1 MKYND
6 FTAIG
11 TCRSRLAWPDGLLK
25 NSRESST
32 VKNGRR
38 LMRGGISSN
47 PIFPIHGDVL
57 LRILPQRGQ
66 RWRETISFQTPH
78 RQRRNQST

>member
-6 FTAIG
+6 FTAISTG
-11 TCRSRLAWPDGLLK
+11 RSRPAWPDGLLK

-57 LRILPQRGQ
+57 FRTLLPKGAKMA
-66 RWRETISFQTPH
+66 
-78 RQRRNQST
+78 